1 MQHNQYTFTFHISR
15 EVNDFFSK
23 TVSTNMDSMSMS
35 FDNLSFPAI
44 TICNMNFMQKSVLEK
59 YGLQNTTLMD
69 VFDRM
74 VNTGSAYN
82 FTEEEMNMFEY
93 IKEKTNGTSENLKL
107 EGHPECHSMFLE
119 YHWKNKEIPLYFM
132 HYAQTTDASL
142 CCQIFPGMLPE
153 ENNNYVDITNG
164 SFWSQKNELGR
175 YNVWQVMFDGYKT
188 GIFPGKQG
196 AEVLID
202 VESFEYFSSHSSGS
216 EGVLVLIQHY
226 RDIPLMRKESFVLS
240 PGFEVDVG
248 LSVTQIV
255 TTEAA
260 VDR

>member
-1 MQHNQYTFTFHISR
+1 MSILKIMPLIFRAVDDFINQ
-15 EVNDFFSK
+15 

-35 FDNLSFPAI
+35 FDNLYFPAI
-44 TICNMNFMQKSVLEK
+44 TVCNMNFMQRSVLEK
-59 YGLQNTTLMD
+59 YGLQNNTLMD

-74 VNTGSAYN
+74 VNTGSQYN
-82 FTEEEMNMFEY
+82 FTEEEQNMFEF
-93 IKEKTNGTSENLKL
+93 ITKKSNRSSQDLKL

-119 YHWKNKEIPLYFM
+119 YHWKNSEIPLYFM

-142 CCQIFPGMLPE
+142 CCQIFPGMLPS
-153 ENNNYVDITNG
+153 ENNATIDIFNG
-164 SFWSQKNELGR
+164 SFWSQKNEFGR
-175 YNVWQVMFDGYKT
+175 PNVWQVMFDGYKT

-196 AEVLID
+196 ISVLID
-202 VESFEYFSSHSSGS
+202 VESYEYFSSHSSGS

-248 LSVTQIV
+248 LGVTQIV
-255 TTEAA
+255 TTEPAIS
-260 VDR
+260 R